1 MRGLN
6 GVIRGA
12 LAVAAC
18 FWCAGM
24 ASAQS
29 FEVVPPSSEN
39 LAAGTFGNTIPL
51 GATTGT
57 YQALYM
63 PSQLVGLPIGGKI
76 TSLQLRLYNDATA
89 PWPTSSGTITNYRIS
104 LGSSNLTADTLSTTF
119 ANNITNPVLVRSGS
133 FSLDA
138 NAYPGG
144 AATGT
149 TPEAWGPVITFSTP
163 YTYTGGPLVIEV
175 RSTGFSG
182 AFNFADATPST
193 SISKSVQTTSSDG
206 ATTGNIGNSPIV
218 MRLGITPPNTQA
230 VTLPNANDTV
240 EGSTSNTIPHGAF
253 SDGRHMT
260 LYGSDQLASV
270 PPGSIITGMQLRLN
284 NSAAAPW
291 PAANS
296 RNSDYEITLSQ
307 SGLTPGTA
315 STTYATNQL
324 NPVLV
329 HDGAYNLPAGVYPGG
344 ANAGAVP
351 EGWGPVIAFQTPY
364 VYQGGVLAID
374 IKSVGGV
381 APLVACDVTA
391 GSAAAA
397 GLSAS
402 PRSNAIGDLAAGAF
416 IVRLSYVPPVE
427 SPFGDGVTKIYAL
440 KDYAGTPGPTLQN
453 VLTFSSS
460 LAVAS
465 QFVYAPEQFQTVGP
479 GTWLTALSFRNKRIT
494 AWPPAPTTATSYTIE
509 LSKSLNGPATLS
521 TTITNNIGADNIS
534 ARSGALSVTTG
545 EMVAAPT
552 TGTAPFTWQIPFST
566 PYSYRSGSLL
576 GVFRNTGF
584 ATAGEI
590 DAIAANAPEVGLQT
604 KGFWGFPDTTVTTA
618 SAANVPLMRFSA
630 DAQVMV
636 PNSLKDGVGFN
647 GFFNASAPTSS
658 SEAALQVLL
667 AASELSYIPVG
678 GLITSLSLV
687 ANSSQAEWP
696 GATGAAADDLTV
708 EISSAANQPESIST
722 TFADNVG
729 ADASIVRSGPI
740 AWEPGALPAGST
752 GRFGA
757 TITFDRAFVY
767 KGGPLCITIRHAP
780 VINGGPSLR
789 TAGPATATR
798 AAFSL
803 GNKAAATGLLFGV
816 SGPAIQ
822 LGYIPSDV
830 SPRSARQSDGTAGNR
845 FIFAGNRA
853 YQMLYNADQVGVP
866 IGATINGVSFRI
878 DNDDSA
884 ASFPAADFTLNR
896 FDITMST
903 ATNTAA
909 TMNDTFANNEGSDVT
924 TVRSGPITIPKGSY
938 PGFTPQRPFGLFIP
952 FTRPFVYK
960 GGPITMLL
968 RSGVESGAPSN
979 VAFDAAEIGANGK
992 RFIGNADAT
1001 SAIDNIGAIIARFA
1015 FTDDAFCPADLNND
1029 GVVDDTDF
1037 QVFVLSYNILDCAD
1051 VGMPLGCPGDFNFD
1065 RIVNDDDFLPFVQ
1078 AYNAVLCP

>member
-12 LAVAAC
+12 VAVAAC
-18 FWCAGM
+18 FSSVGI

-29 FEVVPPSSEN
+29 IEVVPPSSEN
-39 LAAGTFGNTIPL
+39 VAAGFFGNTIPL
-51 GATTGT
+51 GASTGT

-76 TSLQLRLYNDATA
+76 TSLQMRLYNDATA

-175 RSTGFSG
+175 RSTGFNG

-193 SISKSVQTTSSDG
+193 SISKSVFTASSDA
-206 ATTGNIGNSPIV
+206 ATTGSIGNSPIV

-240 EGSTSNTIPHGAF
+240 AGNSENSIPIGAF

-260 LYGSDQLASV
+260 LYAANQLASI
-270 PPGSIITGMQLRLN
+270 PPGSIITSMQLRLQN
-284 NSAAAPW
+284 DESSPW
-291 PAANS
+291 PAADSTNT
-296 RNSDYEITLSQ
+296 DYEITLSQ
-307 SGLTPGTA
+307 SALTPGTA
-315 STTYATNQL
+315 STTFTNNQL

-329 HDGAYNLPAGVYPGG
+329 HDGAYVLPAGVYPAG
-344 ANAGAVP
+344 ANAGTVP
-351 EGWGPVIAFQTPY
+351 EGWGPPIVFQNPY
-364 VYQGGVLAID
+364 VYQGGALAID
-374 IKSVGGV
+374 IKSVGGI
-381 APLVACDVTA
+381 APLKFCDAVVS
-391 GSAAAA
+391 GPAAA
-397 GLSAS
+397 GLSAA
-402 PRSNAIGDLAAGAF
+402 PRNSATGSLGASAF

-427 SPFGDGVTKIYAL
+427 SPFGEGVTKIYAL
-440 KDYAGTPGPTLQN
+440 KDYAGTPAPSQQS
-453 VLTFSSS
+453 VLT
-460 LAVAS
+460 LNAS
-465 QFVYAPEQFQTVGP
+465 YASEFVYAPEQFQTVGP
-479 GTWLTALSFRNKRIT
+479 GTLLTALALRKNDT
-494 AWPPAPTTATSYTIE
+494 APWPVAPTTATSYSID
-509 LSKSLNGPATLS
+509 LSRSLNGPATLS
-521 TTITNNIGADNIS
+521 TTVANNVGPDNTTV
-534 ARSGALSVTTG
+534 RSGPLSVLAG
-545 EMVAAPT
+545 EMAAATPG
-552 TGTAPFTWQIPFST
+552 GTAPFTWQIPFST

-584 ATAGEI
+584 ASSGDV
-590 DAIAANAPEVGLQT
+590 DAIAFNAPEIGVQT
-604 KGFWGFPDTTVTTA
+604 KGFFSNPSNTATTTFV
-618 SAANVPLMRFSA
+618 ANVPVMRFSA

-647 GFFNASAPTSS
+647 GIYGSSAPTSS
-658 SEAALQVLL
+658 SECTLQVLL

-687 ANSSQAEWP
+687 ADSSQAAWP
-696 GATGAAADDLTV
+696 GATGANADDLSI
-708 EISSAANQPESIST
+708 EISSAANQPQSMST
-722 TFADNVG
+722 TFADNAG
-729 ADASIVRSGPI
+729 ADATIVRSGPI

-757 TITFDRAFVY
+757 TITFDRGFVY

-780 VINGGPSLR
+780 VINGGPNLR

-798 AAFSL
+798 AAFNL
-803 GNKAAATGLLFGV
+803 GNKAAANGFLFAV

-830 SPRSARQSDGTAGNR
+830 TPKSARNSDGTAGSR
-845 FIFAGNRA
+845 FLFAGTRA

-866 IGATINGVSFRI
+866 VGATINGVSFRI
-878 DNDDSA
+878 DNDVPA
-884 ASFPAADFTLNR
+884 EVFPAADFANDR

-903 ATNTAA
+903 ATNSAA
-909 TMNDTFANNEGSDVT
+909 TMSTTFANNEGSDVT
-924 TVRSGPITIPKGSY
+924 TVRSGPIAIPKGAY
-938 PGFTPQRPFGLFIP
+938 PAFTPQRPFGLFIP

-960 GGPITMLL
+960 GGPLTMLI
-968 RSGVESGAPSN
+968 RSGTASGATTDVLFDSANAGAAGVRNIGDANALSGSSN
-979 VAFDAAEIGANGK
+979 VGG
-992 RFIGNADAT
+992 
-1001 SAIDNIGAIIARFA
+1001 IIARFA

-1029 GVVDDTDF
+1029 GVVDDLDF